1 MIPLVP
7 LRKSMIEIDCCDR
20 WEAYF
25 RLQELGVIC
34 DCKSYQPL
42 KVQVG
47 SVTDAIQVW
56 CVTNRL
62 TKPRCDLASWLNR
75 CLAMASD

>member
-1 MIPLVP
+1 MV
-7 LRKSMIEIDCCDR
+7 EIDCCDR

-25 RLQELGVIC
+25 RLKELGIAC

-42 KVQVG
+42 RVHVV
-47 SVTDAIQVW
+47 SAHEAIQVW

-62 TKPRCDLASWLNR
+62 AQPRQNLATWLES
-75 CLAMASD
+75 CLTLVQ